1 MTTPWVLMYYYPV
14 ALFLNRSTNLE
25 RKEMTQL
32 VKESRTSPVMDKVTR
47 FFKSGLIILGLV
59 ASASVLTEVTTTKLE
74 QLKELKGADITFV
87 TVAERERQL
96 SCLAQNIYHE
106 AGYEPFEGK
115 VAVAQVTLNRS
126 ASGNFPSDICAV
138 VYQKSVIYSKV
149 ICQFSWYCEQP
160 SRMRPINTAAFAES
174 MAVAKKVLLE
184 GFKLD
189 GLKNAMYYHADYVNP
204 GWGKEKIAQIG
215 RHIFYSERPARRS

>member
-1 MTTPWVLMYYYPV
+1 MYYYPV

-32 VKESRTSPVMDKVTR
+32 VKESTTSPVMDKVTR
-47 FFKSGLIILGLV
+47 FFKSGLIILGLM

-115 VAVAQVTLNRS
+115 VAVAQVTLNRA
-126 ASGNFPSDICAV
+126 ASGDFPSDICAV

-160 SRMRPINTAAFAES
+160 SRMRPINNAAFAES

-189 GLKNAMYYHADYVNP
+189 GLKNAIYYHADYVNP
-204 GWGKEKIAQIG
+204 QWGKEKIAQIG
-215 RHIFYSERPARRS
+215 RHIFYSQRPARRS

>member
-1 MTTPWVLMYYYPV
+1 
-14 ALFLNRSTNLE
+14 
-25 RKEMTQL
+25 MTQL
-32 VKESRTSPVMDKVTR
+32 VQESITSPVTEKVTG

-59 ASASVLTEVTTTKLE
+59 ASASILTEVTNTKLE

-87 TVAERERQL
+87 TAADRERQL
-96 SCLAQNIYHE
+96 GCLAQNIYHE

-115 VAVAQVTLNRS
+115 VAVAQVTLNRA

-160 SRMRPINTAAFAES
+160 TRMRPINSAAYNES
-174 MAVAKKVLLE
+174 MTVAKKVLLE

-189 GLKNAMYYHADYVNP
+189 GLKHAMYYHADYVNP
-204 GWGKEKIAQIG
+204 GWGKEKITKIG
-215 RHIFYSERPARRS
+215 HHIFYSDRPGKGT

>member
-1 MTTPWVLMYYYPV
+1 
-14 ALFLNRSTNLE
+14 
-25 RKEMTQL
+25 MTQL
-32 VKESRTSPVMDKVTR
+32 VKESTTSPVMVKVTR

-59 ASASVLTEVTTTKLE
+59 ASGAVLTEVTTTKLE
-74 QLKELKGADITFV
+74 QLKELKGADIAFV
-87 TVAERERQL
+87 TLADRERQL
-96 SCLAQNIYHE
+96 GCLAQNIYHE

-115 VAVAQVTLNRS
+115 VAVAQVTLNRA

-160 SRMRPINTAAFAES
+160 SRMRPINNAAFSES

-204 GWGKEKIAQIG
+204 GWGKEKIAKIG

>member
-1 MTTPWVLMYYYPV
+1 
-14 ALFLNRSTNLE
+14 
-25 RKEMTQL
+25 MTQL
-32 VKESRTSPVMDKVTR
+32 VKESHASPVMEKVSR
-47 FFKSGLIILGLV
+47 FFKSGLIILGLL
-59 ASASVLTEVTTTKLE
+59 ASASVLIEVTTTKLE
-74 QLKELKGADITFV
+74 QLKELKGADMTFV
-87 TVAERERQL
+87 TLAERERQL
-96 SCLAQNIYHE
+96 GCLAQNIYHE

-115 VAVAQVTLNRS
+115 VAVAQVTLNRA

-160 SRMRPINTAAFAES
+160 SRMRPVNNAAFAES

-189 GLKNAMYYHADYVNP
+189 GLRNAMYYHADYVNP
-204 GWGKEKIAQIG
+204 GWGKEKIAKIG

>member
-1 MTTPWVLMYYYPV
+1 
-14 ALFLNRSTNLE
+14 
-25 RKEMTQL
+25 MTQL
-32 VKESRTSPVMDKVTR
+32 VKESTTSPVMDKVTR
-47 FFKSGLIILGLV
+47 FFKSGLIILGLM

-115 VAVAQVTLNRS
+115 VAVAQVTLNRA
-126 ASGNFPSDICAV
+126 ASGDFPSDICAV

-160 SRMRPINTAAFAES
+160 SRMRPINNAAFAES

-189 GLKNAMYYHADYVNP
+189 GLKNAIYYHADYVNP
-204 GWGKEKIAQIG
+204 QWGKEKIAQIG
-215 RHIFYSERPARRS
+215 RHIFYSQRPARRS